1 MPGVNHISIPSTIQ
15 QHSPTRSPRK
25 TSHSRYYPT
34 PLSMSPNANPTSL
47 NYPPSFDPHHTSS
60 RFPSGAS
67 PHPSQGQGHAHS
79 HSRSYSHSSSHSHR
93 TAPPPPGPYSVY
105 SPYRPG
111 EYGRSERG
119 VMMGDRT
126 GTGVERKLFG
136 EGDEGQ
142 EEEVGWRGHRASS
155 PLAPAFEPKMVL
167 RNGASIDLIS
177 WLRTNFIHS
186 PPPHNAITPPMPLN
200 GIRHLLLE
208 RFPRAPEVSEIH
220 KAVLAAFPHSQ
231 WDYAENNSEPPSMRG
246 LKWAG
251 RDVEE
256 DYELEEAQ
264 YQARYH
270 EGSSRAGPRQ
280 GQPKGR
286 QSNGNGTKQSRSPT
300 QSTLVSPISSSKRHL
315 PDTPARSVL
324 EEFAEIATLTGK
336 TPVSRT
342 KSLPGEPLAA
352 SPESAA
358 GLAPS
363 DDNLPLKGKKRV
375 ATDSP
380 ERAGGHQRRAS
391 SIDKLHGLLAAAEA
405 VEGSPLT
412 NILPVNANAHKRRRT
427 IGGSGPAREMMAFP
441 RRALSARGTMS
452 PPPVGVGHGM
462 RGNGL
467 RQVEENVDYVVP
479 LNDSAYPARPAS
491 SSALPAPQPS
501 TAALPSN
508 SAPSSSRGRKLNELP
523 TDGER
528 PGFDCKPPYP
538 YHEMIRHAIEQ
549 APDRRLQLN
558 QIYASI
564 AERFPFFKT
573 LDEKKTAGW
582 QNSIRHN
589 LSLKKMFVRVNKIDG
604 VPDDTAGKGGW
615 WTVIP
620 GVPDEGRPGRKAKA
634 RRAKEL
640 AAQQLLIDQQ
650 AAEEAKSLDEARAR
664 ERVEREIIGGGAQYD
679 RQEQVVVN
687 GHEGAEVARTDRERL
702 GREREVRELGME
714 MEMAMD
720 RQREKELELRQR
732 EKREREAREAMAWV
746 EQQERAEMAERER
759 RRKEGK
765 ENEPLGPAGRVGMGE
780 APREFVAGEK
790 RPEGWMGGMN
800 GWA

>member
-1 MPGVNHISIPSTIQ
+1 
-15 QHSPTRSPRK
+15 
-25 TSHSRYYPT
+25 
-34 PLSMSPNANPTSL
+34 MSPNANHNSL
-47 NYPPSFDPHHTSS
+47 HYPPSFDPHHTSS
-60 RFPSGAS
+60 RYPAN
-67 PHPSQGQGHAHS
+67 QGHAHS

-93 TAPPPPGPYSVY
+93 TAAPQGTYSVY

-111 EYGRSERG
+111 EYGPSERG
-119 VMMGDRT
+119 VMMGDRTGT

-136 EGDEGQ
+136 EGDEVQ
-142 EEEVGWRGHRASS
+142 EEEGGWRGHRASS

-256 DYELEEAQ
+256 DYELEEG
-264 YQARYH
+264 YQARH
-270 EGSSRAGPRQ
+270 REEANGAARQSQPR
-280 GQPKGR
+280 GR
-286 QSNGNGTKQSRSPT
+286 MSNGNGTKQSRSPT
-300 QSTLVSPISSSKRHL
+300 QSTLVSPISSSKRPL

-336 TPVSRT
+336 TPGSRT

-352 SPESAA
+352 SPDSADLA
-358 GLAPS
+358 VEDGL
-363 DDNLPLKGKKRV
+363 LLKGKKRV

-380 ERAGGHQRRAS
+380 ERSGGHQRRAS
-391 SIDKLHGLLAAAEA
+391 SSDKLHGLLAAAEA

-412 NILPVNANAHKRRRT
+412 TILPPNATASANAHKRRRT

-452 PPPVGVGHGM
+452 PPPVNGMGHGQ
-462 RGNGL
+462 RGSGNGL

-479 LNDSAYPARPAS
+479 LNDTAFAAPASASSS
-491 SSALPAPQPS
+491 SSALPGPLTAPANGNGNP
-501 TAALPSN
+501 T
-508 SAPSSSRGRKLNELP
+508 SSSTVTPSRTSRKLNELP
-523 TDGER
+523 TDGDR

-604 VPDDTAGKGGW
+604 IPDDTAGKGGW

-634 RRAKEL
+634 RKAKEL
-640 AAQQLLIDQQ
+640 AARQLLIDQQ
-650 AAEEAKSLDEARAR
+650 AAEEAKALDEARAR
-664 ERVEREIIGGGAQYD
+664 DRGGERDGPEPSP
-679 RQEQVVVN
+679 
-687 GHEGAEVARTDRERL
+687 AELARMDRERMMDMERQ
-702 GREREVRELGME
+702 REREREH
-714 MEMAMD
+714 
-720 RQREKELELRQR
+720 ELRQR

-746 EQQERAEMAERER
+746 EQQDRAEMAEKER

-765 ENEPLGPAGRVGMGE
+765 ENEPLLAGAGGRVPMGE
-780 APREFVAGEK
+780 APREYVAGDK
-790 RPEGWMGGMN
+790 RPEGWMGGVN

>member
-1 MPGVNHISIPSTIQ
+1 
-15 QHSPTRSPRK
+15 
-25 TSHSRYYPT
+25 
-34 PLSMSPNANPTSL
+34 MSPNANHNPL
-47 NYPPSFDPHHTSS
+47 HYPPSFDPHHTSS
-60 RFPSGAS
+60 RYPSN
-67 PHPSQGQGHAHS
+67 PGHAHS

-93 TAPPPPGPYSVY
+93 TAAAPQGTYSVY

-126 GTGVERKLFG
+126 GTGTGTGVERKLFV
-136 EGDEGQ
+136 EGDEVQ
-142 EEEVGWRGHRASS
+142 EEEGGWRGHRASS

-256 DYELEEAQ
+256 DYELEEG
-264 YQARYH
+264 YEARYR
-270 EGSSRAGPRQ
+270 EGGANGAVDGAAGQ
-280 GQPKGR
+280 GQLTRGR
-286 QSNGNGTKQSRSPT
+286 MSNGNGTKQSRSPT
-300 QSTLVSPISSSKRHL
+300 QSTLVSPISSSKRPL

-336 TPVSRT
+336 TPGSRT
-342 KSLPGEPLAA
+342 KSLPSETLAA
-352 SPESAA
+352 SPDSADLA
-358 GLAPS
+358 TAEDGL
-363 DDNLPLKGKKRV
+363 LLKGKKRV

-380 ERAGGHQRRAS
+380 ERSGSGSGSGGHQRRAS
-391 SIDKLHGLLAAAEA
+391 SSDKLHGLLAAAEA

-412 NILPVNANAHKRRRT
+412 TILPPNATASASANAHKRRRT

-452 PPPVGVGHGM
+452 PPPVNGMGHGQ
-462 RGNGL
+462 RGSGSGSGNGNGL

-479 LNDSAYPARPAS
+479 LNDTAFAAPASASSS
-491 SSALPAPQPS
+491 SSALPGPLSANGHGNGNPTSSSS
-501 TAALPSN
+501 TATPSRAN
-508 SAPSSSRGRKLNELP
+508 RKFNELP
-523 TDGER
+523 TDGDR

-604 VPDDTAGKGGW
+604 IPDDTAGKGGW

-634 RRAKEL
+634 RKAKEL
-640 AAQQLLIDQQ
+640 AARQLLIDKQ
-650 AAEEAKSLDEARAR
+650 AAEEAKGLDEARAR
-664 ERVEREIIGGGAQYD
+664 DRGGERDVRDGPEPSP
-679 RQEQVVVN
+679 
-687 GHEGAEVARTDRERL
+687 AELARMDRERMMDMDM
-702 GREREVRELGME
+702 EL
-714 MEMAMD
+714 
-720 RQREKELELRQR
+720 QREHELRQR

-746 EQQERAEMAERER
+746 EQQDRAEMVERER

-765 ENEPLGPAGRVGMGE
+765 ENEPLLAGGGGRVPMGE
-780 APREFVAGEK
+780 APREYVAGDK